1 MAALS
6 AKIQI
11 NQSELTKL
19 LTNERPVFTREEG
32 GGVLGVAEIPHGE
45 HAVLAPGHQDVGL
58 GGVSGQAPHSAALQN
73 ISIAKLKLQAYAAD
87 QQNVYTYS
95 TCIGVD
101 LS

>member
-1 MAALS
+1 M
-6 AKIQI
+6 
-11 NQSELTKL
+11 
-19 LTNERPVFTREEG
+19 
-32 GGVLGVAEIPHGE
+32 LGVAEIPHGE

-73 ISIAKLKLQAYAAD
+73 ISIAKLELQAAAD